1 MRQQAGEEEEEEAA
15 GREQRHNTLIQ
26 SPLGRSRAVFSSGTV
41 REVQFVG
48 VCCKHS
54 QRTFSIVQMEIC
66 QIMPK

>member
-1 MRQQAGEEEEEEAA
+1 MRQQAGEEEEEAA

-41 REVQFVG
+41 REVQFDA
-48 VCCKHS
+48 VCCKYS